1 MQQTEVLKVEKQLQN
16 KSKSLEKEKI
26 ELTKKWQRE
35 QSDISRIQNQLLK
48 KTETLDYERQ

>member
-1 MQQTEVLKVEKQLQN
+1 MQQTEVLKVEKQLQF

>member
-1 MQQTEVLKVEKQLQN
+1 MQQTEVLKVEKQLQF
-16 KSKSLEKEKI
+16 KAKSLEKEKI

>member
-1 MQQTEVLKVEKQLQN
+1 MQQTEVLKVEKQLQF
-16 KSKSLEKEKI
+16 KAKSLENEKI